1 MDLQKCKY
9 FGSQQLQDVCLREG
23 WVGSASRFWGESWM
37 QLVTVPWTKA
47 DSSQGMLLLSFDLL
61 SDQTS
66 RVTFLPPTPPPKWL
80 RIVSWEKSTQVGI

>member
-1 MDLQKCKY
+1 
-9 FGSQQLQDVCLREG
+9 
-23 WVGSASRFWGESWM
+23 M

-47 DSSQGMLLLSFDLL
+47 DSGQGMLLLSFHLL

-66 RVTFLPPTPPPKWL
+66 RVTFLPPTPPPPPRKWL